1 MIEARKQ
8 KEREFHDK
16 LRSET
21 LECLSSNKKFYSIT
35 RKSRN
40 FVNNW
45 LLKRSKGKEVLDYC
59 CGNGEITI
67 FLAKMA
73 PKSSELIFQVSQLRM
88 PKKKQLK
95 KGWRKTYLFL

>member
-16 LRSET
+16 LRSEA

-40 FVNNW
+40 FVYDW
-45 LLKRSKGKEVLDYC
+45 LLKKCKRKRVLDYC
-59 CGNGEITI
+59 CGNGEISI
-67 FLAKMA
+67 F
-73 PKSSELIFQVSQLRM
+73 FSQ
-88 PKKKQLK
+88 K
-95 KGWRKTYLFL
+95 WRPSHRN